1 MPDKVRVLIVED
13 DAADAALVRREIRKS
28 GIDFEDRL
36 VETRETFLEALEAFR
51 PDLILCDYR
60 LPRFDGMQAL
70 AITRERAPQVP
81 FIIITG
87 AINEEVAV
95 ECMKAGAADYI
106 LKDRLS
112 RTGPAAQAA
121 LEQAA
126 VRRAKREAEEALRL
140 SEERY
145 RRLAGHLE
153 DLREGE
159 RSAMAREIHDELG
172 QALTA
177 LRMETSWLARQVA
190 DPAQVARAREMLL
203 LIDDTIAVVQ
213 HLCAELRPALL
224 DDFGLAAAVEWQ
236 VREFERRS
244 DIPCS
249 LHIAYP
255 EGSLDRHGE
264 TALFRILQEAL
275 TNIARHAGAHA
286 LQVQLQVAGEAV
298 RLAVADD
305 GLGIPEEALRAA
317 RSFGLQGMEERA
329 RACGGAVRIGRH
341 EGGGTLVE
349 AEIPRPAAG
358 GGT

>member
-1 MPDKVRVLIVED
+1 MPDQVRVLIVED
-13 DAADAALVRREIRKS
+13 DAGDAALVRREIRKS
-28 GIDFEDRL
+28 GIDCEDRL
-36 VETRETFLEALEAFR
+36 VETREAFLEALEAFR

-126 VRRAKREAEEALRL
+126 VRRAKGDAEEALRQ

-145 RRLAGHLE
+145 RRLAAHLE
-153 DLREGE
+153 DLRECE
-159 RSAMAREIHDELG
+159 RSTMAREIHDELG

-190 DPAQVARAREMLL
+190 DPAQVARAREMML

-244 DIPCS
+244 DIPCA
-249 LHIAYP
+249 LHLAYP

-286 LQVQLQVAGEAV
+286 LQVHLVVTGPAV
-298 RLAVADD
+298 HLRVSDD
-305 GLGIPEEALRAA
+305 GRGIPEEALHAA

-329 RACGGAVRIGRH
+329 LACGGAVRFRRRA
-341 EGGGTLVE
+341 GGGTLVE
-349 AEIPRPAAG
+349 AEIPRPGAG
-358 GGT
+358 GGG